1 MATKKSAPKKVEA
14 KKTVKVVA
22 KSASKKPT
30 AKPAAKPVAKKP
42 VAKVASKSA
51 PKKATVKP
59 VVKKAVAKPVA
70 KKVAVKPV
78 VKKATVKPVVKKATV
93 KPVVKKA
100 TVKPVVKKAT
110 VKPVVKKATVKPV
123 VKKAAV
129 KSVVKKVAVKP
140 VVKKA
145 AVKSVVKKAA
155 VKPVVKKAAVKPVV
169 KKAAAKP
176 VVKKAT
182 AKPVVKKA
190 VSSVSKPMVKKEPAK
205 VTPNGLDK
213 KGAVKVEKPE
223 KPVKPA
229 KVAKPKSA
237 KAAPTKTVI
246 ANNSIPK
253 KSDVFKTTTFGV
265 ANLKNDSGKV
275 IAHRKTAD
283 LKRKNNDFG
292 DVKKLDVEYTRSIL
306 DMVPDDSKTSYR
318 YSDDDLQEFR
328 EIIERKLDTAKAE
341 LQYLQG
347 VIMRKDESG
356 TDDTE
361 NKYQNM
367 EDGSASMDR
376 EQFNQLAGRQVA
388 FISHLEQAL
397 VRIENKTYGICRDTG
412 KLIDK
417 ARLRAVPHA
426 TLSIEAK
433 NAKK

>member
-1 MATKKSAPKKVEA
+1 
-14 KKTVKVVA
+14 
-22 KSASKKPT
+22 
-30 AKPAAKPVAKKP
+30 VAKK
-42 VAKVASKSA
+42 AAS
-51 PKKATVKP
+51 
-59 VVKKAVAKPVA
+59 KPVA
-70 KKVAVKPV
+70 KKVAVKPAAKKVAKV
-78 VKKATVKPVVKKATV
+78 VAKPA
-93 KPVVKKA
+93 A
-100 TVKPVVKKAT
+100 
-110 VKPVVKKATVKPV
+110 
-123 VKKAAV
+123 KKAASKPVTKKVTAKPAPKKAAKVVAKPAPKKAAKVVAKPVAKKEPV
-129 KSVVKKVAVKP
+129 KVAPKVVEKKVA
-140 VVKKA
+140 
-145 AVKSVVKKAA
+145 
-155 VKPVVKKAAVKPVV
+155 
-169 KKAAAKP
+169 
-176 VVKKAT
+176 
-182 AKPVVKKA
+182 
-190 VSSVSKPMVKKEPAK
+190 AK
-205 VTPNGLDK
+205 V
-213 KGAVKVEKPE
+213 E

-229 KVAKPKSA
+229 KPA

-265 ANLKNDSGKV
+265 ANLKNDTGKV

-292 DVKKLDVEYTRSIL
+292 EVKKSEIEYTRSIL
-306 DMVPDDSKTSYR
+306 DMVPDVSKTSYR

-356 TDDTE
+356 TEDTE

-376 EQFNQLAGRQVA
+376 EQFNQLAGRQVT

-397 VRIENKTYGICRDTG
+397 VRIENKTYGICRETG

>member
-1 MATKKSAPKKVEA
+1 MAKPLA
-14 KKTVKVVA
+14 KKAAAKVV
-22 KSASKKPT
+22 
-30 AKPAAKPVAKKP
+30 AKPVAKKATAKV
-42 VAKVASKSA
+42 VAKPA
-51 PKKATVKP
+51 PKKATAKV
-59 VVKKAVAKPVA
+59 VAKPVA
-70 KKVAVKPV
+70 KKVPVKAAPKVIEKKIAVK
-78 VKKATVKPVVKKATV
+78 A
-93 KPVVKKA
+93 
-100 TVKPVVKKAT
+100 
-110 VKPVVKKATVKPV
+110 
-123 VKKAAV
+123 
-129 KSVVKKVAVKP
+129 
-140 VVKKA
+140 
-145 AVKSVVKKAA
+145 
-155 VKPVVKKAAVKPVV
+155 
-169 KKAAAKP
+169 
-176 VVKKAT
+176 
-182 AKPVVKKA
+182 
-190 VSSVSKPMVKKEPAK
+190 E
-205 VTPNGLDK
+205 
-213 KGAVKVEKPE
+213 
-223 KPVKPA
+223 KPA
-229 KVAKPKSA
+229 KPTKPAKPA

-265 ANLKNDSGKV
+265 ANLKNDTGKV

-292 DVKKLDVEYTRSIL
+292 EVKKSEIEYTRSIL
-306 DMVPDDSKTSYR
+306 DMVPDVSKTSFR

-328 EIIERKLDTAKAE
+328 EIIDRKLDTAKAE

-356 TDDTE
+356 TEDTE

-376 EQFNQLAGRQVA
+376 EQFNQLAGRQMT

-397 VRIENKTYGICRDTG
+397 VRIENKTYGICRETG

>member
-1 MATKKSAPKKVEA
+1 MATKKTAPKKVEA
-14 KKTVKVVA
+14 KKTIKVVA
-22 KSASKKPT
+22 KSAPKKAAAKVATKPVVKKAASKPVAKKVAAKPAPKKAASKPVAKKVAAKPAPKKAAAKVVVKPAAKKVT
-30 AKPAAKPVAKKP
+30 AKPAAKKVTAKPVAKK
-42 VAKVASKSA
+42 AAS
-51 PKKATVKP
+51 
-59 VVKKAVAKPVA
+59 KPVA
-70 KKVAVKPV
+70 KKVAVKP
-78 VKKATVKPVVKKATV
+78 AP
-93 KPVVKKA
+93 
-100 TVKPVVKKAT
+100 
-110 VKPVVKKATVKPV
+110 
-123 VKKAAV
+123 KKAAKVVAKPVAKKEPV
-129 KSVVKKVAVKP
+129 KVAPKVVEKKVA
-140 VVKKA
+140 
-145 AVKSVVKKAA
+145 
-155 VKPVVKKAAVKPVV
+155 
-169 KKAAAKP
+169 
-176 VVKKAT
+176 
-182 AKPVVKKA
+182 
-190 VSSVSKPMVKKEPAK
+190 AK
-205 VTPNGLDK
+205 V
-213 KGAVKVEKPE
+213 E

-229 KVAKPKSA
+229 KPA

-253 KSDVFKTTTFGV
+253 KSDDFKTTTFGV
-265 ANLKNDSGKV
+265 ANLKNDTGKV

-292 DVKKLDVEYTRSIL
+292 EVKKSEIEYTRSIL
-306 DMVPDDSKTSYR
+306 DMVPDVSKTSYR

-356 TDDTE
+356 TEDTE

-376 EQFNQLAGRQVA
+376 EQFNQLAGRQVT

-397 VRIENKTYGICRDTG
+397 VRIENKTYGICRETG

>member
-1 MATKKSAPKKVEA
+1 M
-14 KKTVKVVA
+14 
-22 KSASKKPT
+22 
-30 AKPAAKPVAKKP
+30 
-42 VAKVASKSA
+42 
-51 PKKATVKP
+51 
-59 VVKKAVAKPVA
+59 
-70 KKVAVKPV
+70 
-78 VKKATVKPVVKKATV
+78 
-93 KPVVKKA
+93 
-100 TVKPVVKKAT
+100 
-110 VKPVVKKATVKPV
+110 
-123 VKKAAV
+123 
-129 KSVVKKVAVKP
+129 
-140 VVKKA
+140 
-145 AVKSVVKKAA
+145 VKKAA
-155 VKPVVKKAAVKPVV
+155 VKPA
-169 KKAAAKP
+169 
-176 VVKKAT
+176 
-182 AKPVVKKA
+182 VKKA
-190 VSSVSKPMVKKEPAK
+190 VSKAVSKPVAKKAIIKAESKPMVKKEPVK
-205 VTPNGLDK
+205 VTPNVVDK

-223 KPVKPA
+223 KPAKPA
-229 KVAKPKSA
+229 KASKPA

-292 DVKKLDVEYTRSIL
+292 DVKKVDVEYTRSIL

>member
-70 KKVAVKPV
+70 KQ
-78 VKKATVKPVVKKATV
+78 T
-93 KPVVKKA
+93 
-100 TVKPVVKKAT
+100 
-110 VKPVVKKATVKPV
+110 
-123 VKKAAV
+123 
-129 KSVVKKVAVKP
+129 AVKP

-145 AVKSVVKKAA
+145 AVKSAVKKAA
-155 VKPVVKKAAVKPVV
+155 VKPA
-169 KKAAAKP
+169 
-176 VVKKAT
+176 VKKAT
-182 AKPVVKKA
+182 VKLVVKKA
-190 VSSVSKPMVKKEPAK
+190 VSKAVSKPVAKKAIVKAESKPMVKKEPVK
-205 VTPNGLDK
+205 VTPSVVDK
-213 KGAVKVEKPE
+213 KGAVKVEKPA
-223 KPVKPA
+223 KPA
-229 KVAKPKSA
+229 KVAKPA

-292 DVKKLDVEYTRSIL
+292 DVKKVDVEYTRSIL

>member
-1 MATKKSAPKKVEA
+1 MATKKTAPKKVEA
-14 KKTVKVVA
+14 KKTIKVVA
-22 KSASKKPT
+22 KT
-30 AKPAAKPVAKKP
+30 
-42 VAKVASKSA
+42 A
-51 PKKATVKP
+51 PKKAAAKVATKP
-59 VVKKAVAKPVA
+59 VVKKAASKPVAKKVAAKPAPKKAAAKVVAKPAAKKAASKPAAKKVAAKPASKKAAAKVVAKPAAKKAASKPVA
-70 KKVAVKPV
+70 KKVAVKPAP
-78 VKKATVKPVVKKATV
+78 KKASTKVVA
-93 KPVVKKA
+93 
-100 TVKPVVKKAT
+100 
-110 VKPVVKKATVKPV
+110 
-123 VKKAAV
+123 
-129 KSVVKKVAVKP
+129 KSAP
-140 VVKKA
+140 
-145 AVKSVVKKAA
+145 
-155 VKPVVKKAAVKPVV
+155 
-169 KKAAAKP
+169 KKAAAK
-176 VVKKAT
+176 VV
-182 AKPVVKKA
+182 AKPVA
-190 VSSVSKPMVKKEPAK
+190 KKEPVKVAPKVVEKKVAAK
-205 VTPNGLDK
+205 V
-213 KGAVKVEKPE
+213 E

-229 KVAKPKSA
+229 KPA

-265 ANLKNDSGKV
+265 ANLKNDTGKV

-283 LKRKNNDFG
+283 LKRKNNDLG
-292 DVKKLDVEYTRSIL
+292 EVKKSEIEYTRSIL
-306 DMVPDDSKTSYR
+306 DMVPDVSKTSYR

-356 TDDTE
+356 TEDTE

-376 EQFNQLAGRQVA
+376 EQFNQLAGRQVT

-397 VRIENKTYGICRDTG
+397 VRIENKTYGICRETG

>member
-14 KKTVKVVA
+14 KKTIKVVA
-22 KSASKKPT
+22 KSAPKK
-30 AKPAAKPVAKKP
+30 AA
-42 VAKVASKSA
+42 AKVA
-51 PKKATVKP
+51 PKP
-59 VVKKAVAKPVA
+59 VVKKTASKLVA
-70 KKVAVKPV
+70 KKVAAKP
-78 VKKATVKPVVKKATV
+78 AP
-93 KPVVKKA
+93 
-100 TVKPVVKKAT
+100 
-110 VKPVVKKATVKPV
+110 
-123 VKKAAV
+123 
-129 KSVVKKVAVKP
+129 
-140 VVKKA
+140 
-145 AVKSVVKKAA
+145 
-155 VKPVVKKAAVKPVV
+155 

-176 VVKKAT
+176 VVKKAASKPAAKKVA

-190 VSSVSKPMVKKEPAK
+190 AKKVAAKPVAKKAPSKVVAKPVAKKAPSKVVAKPVGKKVAAKPVAKKATAKVIAKPVVKKATAK
-205 VTPNGLDK
+205 VVAKPVAK
-213 KGAVKVEKPE
+213 KVPVKAAPKVIEKKIAVKAE
-223 KPVKPA
+223 KPVKPT
-229 KVAKPKSA
+229 KPAKPA
-237 KAAPTKTVI
+237 KASPTKTVI

-265 ANLKNDSGKV
+265 ANLKNDTGKV

-292 DVKKLDVEYTRSIL
+292 EVKKSEIEYTRSIL
-306 DMVPDDSKTSYR
+306 DMVPDVSKTSFR

-328 EIIERKLDTAKAE
+328 EIIDRKLDTAKAE

-356 TDDTE
+356 TEDTE

-376 EQFNQLAGRQVA
+376 EQFNQLAGRQMT

-397 VRIENKTYGICRDTG
+397 VRIENKTYGICRETG

>member
-14 KKTVKVVA
+14 KKTIKVVA
-22 KSASKKPT
+22 KSAPKKAAAKVAAKPVVKKAASKPVAKKVAAKPVVKKAASKPAAKKVAAKPVLKKAAPKKAAAKVAAKPVLKKAASKVVAKPAAKKVAAKPVLKKAAPKKAT
-30 AKPAAKPVAKKP
+30 AKVVAKPVGKKVAAKPVAKKAT
-42 VAKVASKSA
+42 AKV
-51 PKKATVKP
+51 
-59 VVKKAVAKPVA
+59 VAKPVA
-70 KKVAVKPV
+70 KKVSKV
-78 VKKATVKPVVKKATV
+78 V
-93 KPVVKKA
+93 
-100 TVKPVVKKAT
+100 
-110 VKPVVKKATVKPV
+110 
-123 VKKAAV
+123 
-129 KSVVKKVAVKP
+129 
-140 VVKKA
+140 
-145 AVKSVVKKAA
+145 
-155 VKPVVKKAAVKPVV
+155 
-169 KKAAAKP
+169 AKP
-176 VVKKAT
+176 VAKKVPVKAAPK
-182 AKPVVKKA
+182 VIEKKI
-190 VSSVSKPMVKKEPAK
+190 
-205 VTPNGLDK
+205 
-213 KGAVKVEKPE
+213 AVKAE
-223 KPVKPA
+223 KPA
-229 KVAKPKSA
+229 KPTKPAKPA

-265 ANLKNDSGKV
+265 ANLKNDTGKV

-292 DVKKLDVEYTRSIL
+292 EVKKSEIEYTRSIL
-306 DMVPDDSKTSYR
+306 DMVPDVSKTSFR

-328 EIIERKLDTAKAE
+328 EIIDRKLDTAKAE

-356 TDDTE
+356 TEDTE

-376 EQFNQLAGRQVA
+376 EQFNQLAGRQMT

-397 VRIENKTYGICRDTG
+397 VRIENKTYGICRETG

>member
-1 MATKKSAPKKVEA
+1 MATKKTAPKKVEA
-14 KKTVKVVA
+14 KKTIKVVA
-22 KSASKKPT
+22 KT
-30 AKPAAKPVAKKP
+30 
-42 VAKVASKSA
+42 A
-51 PKKATVKP
+51 PKKAAAKVATKP
-59 VVKKAVAKPVA
+59 VVKKAASKPVAKKVAAKPAPKKAAAKVVAKPAAKKVASKPVAKKVAAKPAPKKAAAKVVAKPAAKKAASKPAAKKVAAKPAPKKAAAKVVAKPAAKKAASKPVA
-70 KKVAVKPV
+70 KKVAVKP
-78 VKKATVKPVVKKATV
+78 AP
-93 KPVVKKA
+93 
-100 TVKPVVKKAT
+100 
-110 VKPVVKKATVKPV
+110 
-123 VKKAAV
+123 
-129 KSVVKKVAVKP
+129 
-140 VVKKA
+140 
-145 AVKSVVKKAA
+145 
-155 VKPVVKKAAVKPVV
+155 
-169 KKAAAKP
+169 KKAAAK
-176 VVKKAT
+176 VV
-182 AKPVVKKA
+182 AKPVA
-190 VSSVSKPMVKKEPAK
+190 KKEPVKVAPKVVEKKVAAK
-205 VTPNGLDK
+205 V
-213 KGAVKVEKPE
+213 E

-229 KVAKPKSA
+229 KPA

-265 ANLKNDSGKV
+265 ANLKNDTGKV

-283 LKRKNNDFG
+283 LKRKNNDLG
-292 DVKKLDVEYTRSIL
+292 EVKKSEIEYTRSIL
-306 DMVPDDSKTSYR
+306 DMVPDVSKTSYR

-356 TDDTE
+356 TEDTE

-376 EQFNQLAGRQVA
+376 EQFNQLAGRQVT

-397 VRIENKTYGICRDTG
+397 VRIENKTYGICRETG

>member
-1 MATKKSAPKKVEA
+1 VA
-14 KKTVKVVA
+14 KKTAPKPVA
-22 KSASKKPT
+22 KKVA
-30 AKPAAKPVAKKP
+30 AKPAAKKVTAKPVAKKAAPKP
-42 VAKVASKSA
+42 VAKKVAAKPA
-51 PKKATVKP
+51 AKKVAKVVAKPVAKKA
-59 VVKKAVAKPVA
+59 ASKPVA
-70 KKVAVKPV
+70 KKVAVKP
-78 VKKATVKPVVKKATV
+78 AP
-93 KPVVKKA
+93 
-100 TVKPVVKKAT
+100 
-110 VKPVVKKATVKPV
+110 
-123 VKKAAV
+123 KKAA
-129 KSVVKKVAVKP
+129 KVVAKPAAKKAASKPVTKKVAAKP
-140 VVKKA
+140 A
-145 AVKSVVKKAA
+145 
-155 VKPVVKKAAVKPVV
+155 P
-169 KKAAAKP
+169 KKAAAK
-176 VVKKAT
+176 VVAKSAAKKAASKPVT
-182 AKPVVKKA
+182 KKVAAKPAPKKAAKVVAKPVA
-190 VSSVSKPMVKKEPAK
+190 KKEPVKVAPKVVEKKVAAK
-205 VTPNGLDK
+205 V
-213 KGAVKVEKPE
+213 E

-229 KVAKPKSA
+229 KPA

-265 ANLKNDSGKV
+265 ANLKNDTGKV

-292 DVKKLDVEYTRSIL
+292 EVKKSEIEYTRSIL
-306 DMVPDDSKTSYR
+306 DMVPDVSKTSYR

-356 TDDTE
+356 TEDTE

-376 EQFNQLAGRQVA
+376 EQFNQLAGRQVT

-397 VRIENKTYGICRDTG
+397 VRIENKTYGICRETG

>member
-1 MATKKSAPKKVEA
+1 MATKKTAPKKVEA
-14 KKTVKVVA
+14 KKTIKVVA
-22 KSASKKPT
+22 KSAPKKAAAKVATKPVVKKAASKPVAKKVA
-30 AKPAAKPVAKKP
+30 AKPAPKKAASKPVAKKVIAKPAAKKVAKVVAKPVAKK
-42 VAKVASKSA
+42 AAS
-51 PKKATVKP
+51 
-59 VVKKAVAKPVA
+59 KPVA
-70 KKVAVKPV
+70 KKVAVKP
-78 VKKATVKPVVKKATV
+78 AP
-93 KPVVKKA
+93 
-100 TVKPVVKKAT
+100 
-110 VKPVVKKATVKPV
+110 
-123 VKKAAV
+123 KKAA
-129 KSVVKKVAVKP
+129 KVVAKPAPKKAAKVAVKP
-140 VVKKA
+140 APKKAVAKVVAKPAPKKA
-145 AVKSVVKKAA
+145 AKVV
-155 VKPVVKKAAVKPVV
+155 
-169 KKAAAKP
+169 AKP
-176 VVKKAT
+176 VA
-182 AKPVVKKA
+182 
-190 VSSVSKPMVKKEPAK
+190 KKEPVKVAPKVVEKKVAAK
-205 VTPNGLDK
+205 V
-213 KGAVKVEKPE
+213 E

-229 KVAKPKSA
+229 KPA

-265 ANLKNDSGKV
+265 ANLKNDTGKV

-292 DVKKLDVEYTRSIL
+292 EVKKSEIEYTRSIL
-306 DMVPDDSKTSYR
+306 DMVPDVSKTSYR

-356 TDDTE
+356 TEDTE

-376 EQFNQLAGRQVA
+376 EQFNQLAGRQVT

-397 VRIENKTYGICRDTG
+397 VRIENKTYGICRETG